1 MSTHARLQRHVV
13 LNGLGW
19 LLPAALG
26 LAAVPALAGRL
37 GPERFGLLS
46 LTWAAVSAFAILDLG
61 LGRAVSLLVADRGA
75 RGRAAEIAPLV
86 SAAGRLSW
94 AFGAPIALLGVLLAP
109 AIATSQLKLPPDLV
123 DEGVRT
129 LRWLALALPLVVH
142 GIVLRAALEGELRF
156 GAVNVFRIPLGVVTW
171 GGPWLAALFTCD
183 VSHLALVIVA
193 GRALYWAGQW
203 LLIARDDARRL
214 ASSTAAA
221 QTAEPLAAHA
231 AAVEQAAPTSPYRA
245 LWQAGSWITLSGVL
259 TPLLTTLDRL
269 LVPLVAPIATVGWYV
284 AVGDGAMRLW
294 LFPAALGP
302 VLAPALAAAFARA
315 DRAES
320 VRLLTRATRAT
331 GAILALPALALVMA
345 AEPILRWWLNA
356 AFAPDAVPV
365 FQWFVATVFANCI
378 AQVAYAGLQAGGEA
392 RAAAR
397 LHLFEL
403 PVFLVLLAVAVWK
416 FGAAGAAAA
425 WGARMLIDAA
435 IMTAMGVRR
444 IGLPAGEALRW
455 GAVTLVLLLPLLW
468 ELSAPLR

>member
-1 MSTHARLQRHVV
+1 MSDHARLQRHVF

-26 LAAVPALAGRL
+26 LAAVPALASRL
-37 GPERFGLLS
+37 GAERFGLLS

-61 LGRAVSLLVADRGA
+61 LGRALSLLVADRLA
-75 RGRAAEIAPLV
+75 RGRSAEIAALV
-86 SAAGRLSW
+86 RAAGTLSW
-94 AFGAPIALLGVLLAP
+94 ALLAPLALLGVLSAP
-109 AIATSQLKLPPDLV
+109 WIARAQLELPPELV

-156 GAVNVFRIPLGVVTW
+156 AAVNAFRIPLGIITW
-171 GGPWLAALFTCD
+171 GGPWLAASFTRD

-203 LLIARDDARRL
+203 VLIARDDASRAPSPRE
-214 ASSTAAA
+214 ASARAAEMRA
-221 QTAEPLAAHA
+221 PAEAT
-231 AAVEQAAPTSPYRA
+231 VDAPMPSPYRA

-294 LFPAALGP
+294 LFTAALGP
-302 VLAPALAAAFARA
+302 VLAPALASAFARA
-315 DRAES
+315 DRGES

-331 GAILALPALALVMA
+331 GAILALPALVLVVA
-345 AEPILRWWLNA
+345 ADPILRWWLNA

-365 FQWFVATVFANCI
+365 FQWFVATVYANCI
-378 AQVAYAGLQAGGEA
+378 AQVAYAGLQASGEA

-403 PVFLVLLAVAVWK
+403 PLFLVVLASAVWM

-435 IMTAMGVRR
+435 LMTALGVRR
-444 IGLPAGEALRW
+444 VGLPAGEALRW
-455 GAVTLVLLLPLLW
+455 GGVTLLLLLPLLW
-468 ELSAPLR
+468 GLSAPLR